1 MLSDPGFPLS
11 GDLFVD
17 GLASDADVLDR
28 ISRWLGP
35 VDVRADRSQ
44 PHGEARVLELAPF
57 DGRCAI
63 AKWHRTDRNF
73 AREVLAYERYVPT
86 LGSDAPQLIAHDEHL
101 RLLLVTRAPGEVV
114 AGTDAAHDPAVHA
127 QAGALIRRL
136 HESDRSVR
144 NSDYGA
150 VLVRKFDRWAD
161 RAAQLVDADDL
172 LAAERI
178 VLEALELPEID
189 HVPAHRDNSPR
200 NWVIDEGGRVRLIDF
215 AAVEYEPWCTDL
227 FRMSQREWLDAPH
240 LREAFLDGY
249 GRRPDE
255 LDERVLRSFHALG
268 AVSTIAWATDHGE
281 PAFAQEGRE
290 MLERVLGRTLY

>member
-1 MLSDPGFPLS
+1 MDTYL
-11 GDLFVD
+11 D

-28 ISRWLGP
+28 VARWLGP
-35 VDVRADRSQ
+35 VDVRTDRSQ
-44 PHGEARVLELAPF
+44 PHGEARVLELAPL

-63 AKWHRTDRNF
+63 AKWHRADRNYD
-73 AREVLAYERYVPT
+73 REVLAYERNVPS
-86 LGSDAPQLIAHDEHL
+86 LGSDAPQLIAHDDTL
-101 RLLLVTRAPGEVV
+101 RLVLVTRAPGDVV
-114 AGTDAAHDPAVHA
+114 AGTDAAHDPDVHR

-136 HESDRSVR
+136 HESDRTVR

-150 VLVRKFDRWAD
+150 VLVRKFDRWSD
-161 RAAQLVDADDL
+161 RAAQLIEPDDL
-172 LAAERI
+172 AAAERI
-178 VLEALELPEID
+178 VLGALDLPELE

-215 AAVEYEPWCTDL
+215 AALEYEPWCIDL

-249 GRRPDE
+249 GRQPDE
-255 LDERVLRSFHALG
+255 LDERMLRSFHALG
-268 AVSTIAWATDHGE
+268 AVTTIAWATEHGDA
-281 PAFAQEGRE
+281 AFAQEGRE